1 MFSYNRNCPI
11 ILIEFIIVFLF
22 MSLPQFPLGCFA
34 IGGTWSSLYSQYLWP
49 APMAPWLKCPELT
62 TRTVPDSL
70 WVPMSSFSR
79 CKMRMLLADKIQILS
94 SKKQRVLVY
103 TLSFLMFFI
112 LLHCQ
117 VWALSHLQRSRSCQ
131 GWPVFEALSS
141 SAISELMPRYWSPD
155 PLVLW
160 SLGLLVPWS
169 PGPWVLLIPW
179 SLTLLTLGPLPF
191 SSFDLPNTPYIT
203 NLK

>member
-1 MFSYNRNCPI
+1 
-11 ILIEFIIVFLF
+11 

-117 VWALSHLQRSRSCQ
+117 IWALSHLQRSRSCQ
-131 GWPVFEALSS
+131 EWPVFEALSS
-141 SAISELMPRYWSPD
+141 SAISELMPRYWSLILWSSG
-155 PLVLW
+155 PLASW
-160 SLGLLVPWS
+160 SLGPLVPGSSWS
-169 PGPWVLLIPW
+169 PGPLPSSWVLYPSHPLI
-179 SLTLLTLGPLPF
+179 SQIH
-191 SSFDLPNTPYIT
+191 PNQPEIDPKT
-203 NLK
+203 NSGHL